1 MGGERIGWLV
11 ELSHHDDRTARLSI
25 VDTRQRGRQA
35 VFTDVPALRRVERWC
50 GLGRPQVLMIPEAR
64 QIEVA
69 VVGGE
74 VGRKGDSQVE
84 IDALLRLQRDG
95 EPTEVALPRL
105 LMGDD
110 DGQRLVGG
118 EQASVGGAGEFQVVA
133 DGNIAWL
140 FQTELVAHVRCP
152 HLCSKSSEAERT
164 DNGFQNCFHISLL
177 GFYCSANC
185 RGRPPC
191 LPEQEGVASREIYQ
205 KFNSKFIKIIYEKFM
220 FNS

>member
-1 MGGERIGWLV
+1 
-11 ELSHHDDRTARLSI
+11 
-25 VDTRQRGRQA
+25 
-35 VFTDVPALRRVERWC
+35 
-50 GLGRPQVLMIPEAR
+50 MIPEAR

-105 LMGDD
+105 LLGDD

-133 DGNIAWL
+133 DGSVSRL
-140 FQTELVAHVRCP
+140 FQTESVVHVRG
-152 HLCSKSSEAERT
+152 LQLSGEGSEAARAH
-164 DNGFQNCFHISLL
+164 NGFQNRFHISLFVFIVQL
-177 GFYCSANC
+177 TVGAAPRVCPTKEES
-185 RGRPPC
+185 
-191 LPEQEGVASREIYQ
+191 LRE
-205 KFNSKFIKIIYEKFM
+205 KFIKNLIQNLSKIINEKFM